1 MQLGNNC
8 EYVLD
13 LGNEIKRFSS
23 EQELDLFLKT
33 KVEELG
39 EGFSIIDKTF
49 SVNPKEK
56 TKKILEECRVTVKS
70 ESKEFKVGEDPEDYE
85 LIEYIPHS
93 IGITE
98 FISTYGLDSDW
109 TLPITP
115 GFNQKAWMK
124 DAIQKYKEGAMK
136 SGMSEEDALKK
147 AQDTIQSVMDTWPSL
162 TEIGNEVHKV
172 IEETINGTPLS
183 KTTKLSESQVKD
195 IETQTKVFMDSLRSR
210 HGKNCEFYTE
220 FSIKSKELNPKMAEI
235 LKTAGKDSLNGRIDL
250 LVIDD

>member
-13 LGNEIKRFSS
+13 LGNETKRFSS

-70 ESKEFKVGEDPEDYE
+70 ELKEFKVGEDPEDYE

-98 FISTYGLDSDW
+98 FISTYGLDSD
-109 TLPITP
+109 
-115 GFNQKAWMK
+115 
-124 DAIQKYKEGAMK
+124 
-136 SGMSEEDALKK
+136 
-147 AQDTIQSVMDTWPSL
+147 
-162 TEIGNEVHKV
+162 
-172 IEETINGTPLS
+172 
-183 KTTKLSESQVKD
+183 
-195 IETQTKVFMDSLRSR
+195 
-210 HGKNCEFYTE
+210 
-220 FSIKSKELNPKMAEI
+220 
-235 LKTAGKDSLNGRIDL
+235 
-250 LVIDD
+250 